1 MSESLVIPMVH
12 FAETQGVFLSSETE
26 SLVIRTLL
34 EFRFKHLLQKY
45 IPLYMNGLPLC

>member
-26 SLVIRTLL
+26 SLGIRTLL
-34 EFRFKHLLQKY
+34 ELRF
-45 IPLYMNGLPLC
+45 